1 MRSRAIKCCA
11 KSLAQTPPSEDLVA
25 VKGLATFESSQK
37 SISCTIKGVTMDKC
51 IDHPKRKSVAFVM
64 TDWGIIPVCRKCFN
78 EHRSMYNKIRNI

>member
-1 MRSRAIKCCA
+1 
-11 KSLAQTPPSEDLVA
+11 
-25 VKGLATFESSQK
+25 
-37 SISCTIKGVTMDKC
+37 MDKC